1 MGLRKKLEVTLSY
14 RSCIYLA
21 GLFGLSSG
29 IVIGTV
35 SAVFAVIDGEWVDAA
50 LALLLIAPLS
60 AISFAFSAVIGFPVY
75 KYLTG
80 RTAAA
85 RTLEGTFSEAT
96 ELLD

>member
-1 MGLRKKLEVTLSY
+1 MGLRKKIEVTLSF

-21 GLFGLSSG
+21 GLLGLSSG
-29 IVIGTV
+29 IVIGIV

-75 KYLTG
+75 RYHMIS
-80 RTAAA
+80 TA
-85 RTLEGTFSEAT
+85 S
-96 ELLD
+96 